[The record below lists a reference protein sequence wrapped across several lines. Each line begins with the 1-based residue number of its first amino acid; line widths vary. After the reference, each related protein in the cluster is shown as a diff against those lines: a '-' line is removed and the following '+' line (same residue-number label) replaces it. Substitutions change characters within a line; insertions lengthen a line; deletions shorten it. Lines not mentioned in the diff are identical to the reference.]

1 MEQMIRNC
9 RLYDM
14 LYSMLA
20 SGYPMQEEIKYDETL
35 TEEEFDRIFNR
46 AKTLASRASNEG
58 HDNFLA
64 GIIVSFDL
72 TCSIKMWT
80 EFERYHFAQIV
91 SSQSTMHRL
100 TKMNIMEKC
109 VPEVDYYVKKR
120 VKELQE
126 EWARTGKEE
135 DRLKLLYSCPTGLTL
150 TARVTTNFRQLKT
163 IYKQRHDHALPEW
176 REFCKELLSL
186 DNFEDWCVEKKE
198 IKK

>member
-1 MEQMIRNC
+1 MEQMIRLC
-9 RLYDM
+9 KLHDM

-20 SGYPMQEEIKYDETL
+20 AGYPMQEEIKYGEAL
-35 TEEEFDRIFNR
+35 TQKEFDKVFNR
-46 AKTLASRASNEG
+46 AKTLASRESTEG

-120 VKELQE
+120 VEELQE
-126 EWARTGKEE
+126 EWARTGEEE

-186 DNFEDWCVEKKE
+186 ENFKDWCVEKKE
-198 IKK
+198 I

>member
-1 MEQMIRNC
+1 
-9 RLYDM
+9 
-14 LYSMLA
+14 
-20 SGYPMQEEIKYDETL
+20 
-35 TEEEFDRIFNR
+35 
-46 AKTLASRASNEG
+46 
-58 HDNFLA
+58 
-64 GIIVSFDL
+64 
-72 TCSIKMWT
+72 MWT

-120 VKELQE
+120 VEELQE
-126 EWARTGKEE
+126 KWARTGKEE
-135 DRLKLLYSCPTGLTL
+135 DRLKLLYSCPTGFTL

-186 DNFEDWCVEKKE
+186 ENFEDWCVEKKE
-198 IKK
+198 I